1 MDTRDPDPVSETAAA
16 EITVRDAT
24 RVSERTRPAETTRAA
39 ESVPV
44 DLTATAQT
52 LPDMLDSGD
61 PITLD
66 DVEAGQ
72 RIDDFDLLTAL
83 GTGAFGRVFL
93 ARQQSMQRLVAV
105 KVSRNSGNEA
115 QTLAQLDHDY
125 IVRVFDQRI
134 LPDHGLR
141 LLYMQYMPGG
151 TLLRVLHK
159 VRQTPPEQRSGRL
172 LLDCVDGTL
181 QAKGEIRPSESPV
194 RERLAGLT
202 WPETVAWLGRRLAEA
217 LHYAES
223 RGVLHRDIK
232 PANVLLTA
240 EGVPKLA
247 DFNISFAEAVDSSP
261 VAYLGGSIAYMSPE
275 QLEAC
280 HPHLP
285 RSAADLDTRSDIYA
299 LGVMLWELLTGSRPG
314 ADHGARAAEAPT
326 MDALDAMLL
335 GRRAPPDG
343 DALAQLPSDC
353 PQTLRRVLARCLAPE
368 PAERWASGAELA
380 QQFDLCLDARARE
393 LVDPPPESWRA
404 RLRRPVVPLM
414 IAAVGL
420 PNVLG
425 ALYNFQHN
433 RNLIVGALSP
443 DAQLQFQ
450 NIALIIN
457 AAVFP
462 LGALVIVYLSRRL
475 ITVPRGLR
483 RGRQYDAA
491 ELARARHDALLIA
504 DRITAVVMMLWVLS
518 GILFPVIM
526 ESVSGAL
533 DSRAITHFVTSIV
546 VCGTIAVAYPFF
558 FVSFYMVRSIY
569 PAFLSH
575 GATDTTDARELEG
588 LHRRSIRYLAVA
600 AAVPLV
606 AVAGSTFLTVDEIA
620 QVQPAVRVLSMGSIA
635 AFVFV
640 YWLFR
645 LMEQDL
651 EALQRS
657 VAVRPDHR
665 FSPQ

>member
-1 MDTRDPDPVSETAAA
+1 MATRDPDPTRTAG
-16 EITVRDAT
+16 T
-24 RVSERTRPAETTRAA
+24 R
-39 ESVPV
+39 PV
-44 DLTATAQT
+44 DLTVATPT
-52 LPDMLDSGD
+52 RPDMLDSGD

-134 LPDHGLR
+134 LPEHGLR
-141 LLYMQYMPGG
+141 LLYMQYLPGG

-159 VRQTPPEQRSGRL
+159 VRATPPEQRSGRL
-172 LLDCVDGTL
+172 LLDSVDEAL
-181 QAKGEIRPSESPV
+181 HDKGEIRPSESTV
-194 RERLAGLT
+194 RECLAGLT

-247 DFNISFAEAVDSSP
+247 DFNISFAESVDDSSP
-261 VAYLGGSIAYMSPE
+261 LAYLGGSLAYMSPE

-299 LGVMLWELLTGSRPG
+299 LGVMLWELLTGSRPTDDRG
-314 ADHGARAAEAPT
+314 AHVAEAPT
-326 MDALDAMLL
+326 MDALDAML
-335 GRRAPPDG
+335 RRRGDPPDL
-343 DALAQLPSDC
+343 DALAQLPNDC
-353 PQTLRRVLARCLAPE
+353 PQTLRRVLMRCLAPE
-368 PAERWASGAELA
+368 PTDRWASGAELA

-404 RLRRPVVPLM
+404 RLRRPVTPLM
-414 IAAVGL
+414 IAAIGI

-433 RNLIVGALSP
+433 RNLIVDHLAP
-443 DAQLQFQ
+443 EAQLQFQ
-450 NIALIIN
+450 TVALIIN
-457 AAVFP
+457 ATVFP
-462 LGALVIVYLSRRL
+462 LGALVIIYLARRL

-483 RGRQYDAA
+483 RGRQYDAV

-504 DRITAVVMMLWVLS
+504 DRVTAVVMTLWVLS
-518 GILFPVIM
+518 GILFPVVM

-533 DSRAITHFVTSIV
+533 DGRAITHFVASIV
-546 VCGTIAVAYPFF
+546 VCGAIAVAYPFF

-569 PAFLSH
+569 PAFLPH
-575 GATDTTDARELEG
+575 GATDPTDARELEG

-600 AAVPLV
+600 AAVPLT
-606 AVAGSTFLTVDEIA
+606 AVAGSTFLTIDEVP
-620 QVQPAVRVLSMGSIA
+620 QVQLAVRVLSVGSIG
-635 AFVFV
+635 AFVLV

-657 VAVRPDHR
+657 VAVRPDR
-665 FSPQ
+665 RLR

>member
-1 MDTRDPDPVSETAAA
+1 MATRDPDPT
-16 EITVRDAT
+16 
-24 RVSERTRPAETTRAA
+24 
-39 ESVPV
+39 V
-44 DLTATAQT
+44 DLTVTAQT
-52 LPDMLDSGD
+52 RPDILDSGD

-159 VRQTPPEQRSGRL
+159 VRETPPEQRSGRL
-172 LLDCVDGTL
+172 LLDSVDEAL
-181 QAKGEIRPSESPV
+181 QEKGEIRPSESPV

-232 PANVLLTA
+232 PANVVLTA

-247 DFNISFAEAVDSSP
+247 DFNISFAESVDDSSP
-261 VAYLGGSIAYMSPE
+261 VAYLGGSLAYMSPE

-280 HPHLP
+280 HPHLS

-299 LGVMLWELLTGSRPG
+299 LGVMLWELITGSRPG
-314 ADHGARAAEAPT
+314 DDHGAHVAEAPT
-326 MDALDAMLL
+326 MDALDVMLRS
-335 GRRAPPDG
+335 RRAPPDG

-353 PQTLRRVLARCLAPE
+353 PQTLRRVLTRCLAPE
-368 PAERWASGAELA
+368 STDRWASGAELA
-380 QQFDLCLDARARE
+380 QQFDLCLDSRARE

-414 IAAVGL
+414 IAAVGI

-433 RNLIVGALSP
+433 RNLIVGQLSP

-450 NIALIIN
+450 TIALIIN
-457 AAVFP
+457 ATVFP
-462 LGALVIVYLSRRL
+462 LGALVIVYLARRL
-475 ITVPRGLR
+475 ITVPRGLL
-483 RGRQYDAA
+483 RGRQYDAD
-491 ELARARHDALLIA
+491 ELAHARHDALLIA
-504 DRITAVVMMLWVLS
+504 DRITAVVMTLWVLS
-518 GILFPVIM
+518 GILFPVVM

-569 PAFLSH
+569 PAFLPH

-620 QVQPAVRVLSMGSIA
+620 QVQPAVRVLSVGSIG

-657 VAVRPDHR
+657 VAVRPDRR
-665 FSPQ
+665 FPPQ

>member
-1 MDTRDPDPVSETAAA
+1 MDTRDPDPVSETAASD
-16 EITVRDAT
+16 ITIRDAT

-39 ESVPV
+39 DSVPI

-172 LLDCVDGTL
+172 LLDSVDEAL

-194 RERLAGLT
+194 RERLADLT

-247 DFNISFAEAVDSSP
+247 DFNISFAESVDDSSP
-261 VAYLGGSIAYMSPE
+261 VAYLGGSLAYMSPE

-280 HPHLP
+280 HPHRP

-314 ADHGARAAEAPT
+314 ADHVAETPT
-326 MDALDAMLL
+326 VDALDAMLRT
-335 GRRAPPDG
+335 RRAPPHG
-343 DALAQLPSDC
+343 DALTALPSDC
-353 PQTLRRVLARCLAPE
+353 PQTLRRVLTRCLAPE
-368 PAERWASGAELA
+368 PADRWASGAELA

-414 IAAVGL
+414 IAAIGL

-425 ALYNFQHN
+425 ALYNYQHN
-433 RNLIVGALSP
+433 RNLIVGQLSP

-450 NIALIIN
+450 TIALIIN
-457 AAVFP
+457 ATVFP
-462 LGALVIVYLSRRL
+462 LGALVIVYLARRL

-504 DRITAVVMMLWVLS
+504 DRITAVVMILWVLS

-569 PAFLSH
+569 PAFLPH

-620 QVQPAVRVLSMGSIA
+620 QIQPAVRVLSVGSIG

-665 FSPQ
+665 FSLR